1 MTSEYQEISTNKLL
15 DAAKQLI
22 ITDEL
27 HLAEFYLNLI
37 KYSNNSD
44 SIGAKIQ
51 SIYNLSSIYKLL
63 HNEPQ
68 LLHIGR
74 KIIKLITLL
83 DLKRYNH
90 EVLLM
95 ITQIL
100 LNCAEECQSKYTSML
115 TGWFLFISK
124 NISMEH
130 SIKDANI
137 NDKIRTMFP
146 KFLKH
151 LNESLYET
159 YQEDLKTKKQN
170 LINLSQSVKVYL
182 SQTIKYNI
190 GDTVYIIDSN
200 WLNNMIQ
207 FINEFNECKDKNEK
221 LFTANNVCL
230 LYYDKSPDVSDMKGH
245 FCGPINNF
253 LLTRPKCY
261 WEDPIEQYTNVYV
274 SKGVCEGK
282 DYYVVNKELYT
293 KINFY
298 FKCTN
303 EIERKCVTLRESE
316 GVGPEVH
323 LFNINVLYLNEY
335 IRSKNKEDIIPKAIQ
350 ISYHATLSDVIKK
363 VERCFIHYAKQK
375 KYEDYE
381 YEFKMYLIPF
391 NKKEIIEMI
400 LWYVNLNKTF
410 KFKGD
415 DLLSMNSSLTVDTI
429 FNTSS
434 SNSSNTSKYIII
446 CEPISKNSIVKPFL
460 KKLTDTLNCS
470 CCNFII
476 PTNTINTT
484 INNNIIRCSHCSQAI
499 YCSDKCKS
507 QDHHHIDFHKKI
519 NSLYEASLNVEE
531 IQQIN
536 INAFLDGKS
545 RHGLVGLKN
554 SGGIDFLLS
563 PLQVLSHCKELTKF
577 FLTGNFKSSKAKED
591 TPLCSAYAELIN
603 QLWVGSSPVVS
614 PTNFRNVFFILIK
627 ELANASGIDACDIFV
642 VILDKLH
649 SELNEIKKRPDDL
662 YFYEQDY
669 GESDMQACNR
679 WWKAHNLMNKSVII
693 DLFQGQI
700 KRKIVCSVCK
710 SVSVAYPPFLYIDLP
725 IPDKEEMSKIHFRVF
740 PYDYSYQ
747 YVSVEMYDIN
757 KFTTVKD
764 IKKRIKE
771 YKVFSSSTSTTV
783 IEALLY
789 KDCEL
794 VQILPDDVLIYDYI
808 FTRYNF
814 SDEEFIEYEIS
825 FIEKPKHEAKSDMV
839 DFYVTP
845 ITFENV
851 KGYFYTSTN
860 IVPLSYTK
868 VFSIKHKLTIR
879 ELYKEIF
886 KYYRRAMDDMVKA
899 DDSGNIDDSYY
910 TSFYQK
916 LNDDTFIDNEYDKFT
931 ASTVTASN
939 AVGVHGVFDLYFY
952 HNFEHSNS
960 WFFNGPKCEFC
971 GNTAKTKFCKLNLPQ
986 STQLKELTLMLKS
999 SRPLFILVDFTKYK
1013 ECFPQ
1018 FYSRLAD
1025 MSDPRLSFVEDVN
1038 IYDCFD
1044 IYQKEEKLKKEKEYE
1059 CVKCRRKAEP
1069 LQQIELY
1076 RASKYLIL
1084 NIKRFKKKFDDLMD
1098 MINNKK
1104 NETLVEF
1111 PLENLDLT
1119 SYFYGEN
1126 EECVYDLIAIICHV
1140 GTIKSGHYFSIVKNE
1155 DNWYKIDDTE
1165 IVQLEKKG
1173 EVINKDALVLVYYK
1187 RDIKTTSSTKKKIKE
1202 DDDVLKI
1209 NTSINAV
1216 SDVDFGEMKGL

>member
-15 DAAKQLI
+15 EAAKQLI

-63 HNEPQ
+63 HMESQ
-68 LLHIGR
+68 LIHIGR
-74 KIIKLITLL
+74 RIIKWISLL
-83 DLKRYNH
+83 DLKRYNQ

-95 ITQIL
+95 IVQIL
-100 LNCAEECQSKYTSML
+100 LNCAEECQSKDNEML

-130 SIKDANI
+130 SIKDAVI

-146 KFLKH
+146 KFLKQ

-159 YQEDLKTKKQN
+159 YQEDLKAKRQN
-170 LINLSQSVKVYL
+170 LINLSQSVKDYL
-182 SQTIKYNI
+182 SQVTHYKQ
-190 GDTVYIIDSN
+190 GETVYVVDSG
-200 WLNNMIQ
+200 WLNNMTQ
-207 FINEFNECKDKNEK
+207 FITEFSECKEKQEK

-230 LYYDKSPDVSDMKGH
+230 LYYDKSPDVNDIKGH

-253 LLTRPKCY
+253 LLTRPKWH
-261 WEDPIEQYTNVYV
+261 WEDPVEPYTNVYLN
-274 SKGVCEGK
+274 GNIHEQK
-282 DYYVVNKELYT
+282 DYHIISKELYT

-298 FKCTN
+298 FKHTN
-303 EIERKCVTLRESE
+303 EIERKCVVLGDSDNNNNNI
-316 GVGPEVH
+316 VVPEVH
-323 LFNINVLYLNEY
+323 LFNINVLYLNEH
-335 IRSKNKEDIIPKAIQ
+335 IRSKNKEDIIPKSIQ
-350 ISYHATLSDVIKK
+350 ISFQATLNDVIKK
-363 VERCFIHYAKQK
+363 VERCFIHYARQK

-391 NKKEIIEMI
+391 SKKEIIEMI
-400 LWYVNLNKTF
+400 LWYFNLNKTF
-410 KFKGD
+410 KFKGE
-415 DLLSMNSSLTVDTI
+415 DLLSMDTSLTV
-429 FNTSS
+429 NTVFTSD
-434 SNSSNTSKYIII
+434 SNNSDQKYIII

-460 KKLTDTLNCS
+460 KQITDTLNCS

-476 PTNTINTT
+476 
-484 INNNIIRCSHCSQAI
+484 NNIDNIIRCSHCSQAV

-507 QDHHHIDFHKKI
+507 QDHQHIEFHKKI

-563 PLQVLSHCKELTKF
+563 PIQVLSHCKELTKF
-577 FLTGNFKSSKAKED
+577 FLTGNFKSAKAKED
-591 TPLCSAYAELIN
+591 TPLCAAYADLIN
-603 QLWVGSSPVVS
+603 QLWVGSAPVVS

-649 SELNEIKKRPDDL
+649 SELNEIKKRPEDL

-669 GESDMQACNR
+669 GESDLQACNR
-679 WWKAHNLMNKSVII
+679 WWKVHNLMNKSVII

-757 KFTTVKD
+757 KFTSVKD

-771 YKVFSSSTSTTV
+771 YKVFSSSV

-825 FIEKPKHEAKSDMV
+825 FVEKPKHEEKSETI

-845 ITFENV
+845 ITFEDV
-851 KGYFYTSTN
+851 KGYFYSTRN
-860 IVPLSYTK
+860 IVPLSYSK
-868 VFSIKHKLTIR
+868 VFSIKQKLTLR
-879 ELYKEIF
+879 ELHKEIF

-916 LNDDTFIDNEYDKFT
+916 LNDDSFIDNEYDKFNSS
-931 ASTVTASN
+931 STGSN
-939 AVGVHGVFDLYFY
+939 NTFELYFY
-952 HNFEHSNS
+952 HNFEKSDS
-960 WFFNGPKCEFC
+960 WFFSGPKCEFC
-971 GNTAKTKFCKLNLPQ
+971 GNAKGKYCKIALSQ
-986 STQLKELTLMLKS
+986 STQLKEITLMLKTL
-999 SRPLFILVDFTKYK
+999 RPVFILVDFTKFK
-1013 ECFPQ
+1013 DCFPQ

-1119 SYFYGEN
+1119 SYFLGEN

-1140 GTIKSGHYFSIVKNE
+1140 GTIKAGHYFSIVKNG

-1173 EVINKDALVLVYYK
+1173 EVINKDALVLVYYR
-1187 RDIKTTSSTKKKIKE
+1187 RDVKTAKKKIKE
-1202 DDDVLKI
+1202 DSDVLKI

-1216 SDVDFGEMKGL
+1216 DDADFGEMKGL

>member
-27 HLAEFYLNLI
+27 HLAEFYLKLI
-37 KYSNNSD
+37 KYSSNSD

-63 HNEPQ
+63 HMEPH
-68 LLHIGR
+68 LIHIGR
-74 KIIKLITLL
+74 KILKWISLL
-83 DLKRYNH
+83 DLKRYNQ

-95 ITQIL
+95 IIQIL
-100 LNCAEECQSKYTSML
+100 LNCAEECQSKDNEML

-130 SIKDANI
+130 SIKDATI
-137 NDKIRTMFP
+137 NDKIRTIFP
-146 KFLKH
+146 KFLKQ

-159 YQEDLKTKKQN
+159 YQEDLKSKKQN
-170 LINLSQSVKVYL
+170 LINLSQSIKDYL
-182 SQTIKYNI
+182 SQTIHHKA
-190 GDTVYIIDSN
+190 GDTVYVIDSN
-200 WLNNMIQ
+200 WLNNMTQ
-207 FINEFNECKDKNEK
+207 FITEFSECKEK
-221 LFTANNVCL
+221 HEQLFTANNVCL
-230 LYYDKSPDVSDMKGH
+230 LYYDKSPDVNDMKGH

-261 WEDPIEQYTNVYV
+261 WEDPLETYTNVYV
-274 SKGVCEGK
+274 NSNIYEGK
-282 DYYVVNKELYT
+282 DYHIVNKELYT

-298 FKCTN
+298 FKHTN
-303 EIERKCVTLRESE
+303 EIERKCIAISDNSDGNIV
-316 GVGPEVH
+316 VIPEVH
-323 LFNINVLYLNEY
+323 LFSINVLYLNEY
-335 IRSKNKEDIIPKAIQ
+335 IRSKNKEDIIPKSIQ
-350 ISYHATLSDVIKK
+350 ISYQATLNDVIKK
-363 VERCFIHYAKQK
+363 IERCFIHYAKQK

-381 YEFKMYLIPF
+381 YEFKMYLIQF

-400 LWYVNLNKTF
+400 LWYFNLNKTF

-415 DLLSMNSSLTVDTI
+415 DLLSMNKALTLNAI
-429 FNTSS
+429 FNNN
-434 SNSSNTSKYIII
+434 SNNGNAEHKYVII

-460 KKLTDTLNCS
+460 KKITDTLNCS

-476 PTNTINTT
+476 
-484 INNNIIRCSHCSQAI
+484 NNIDNIIRCSHCSQAV

-507 QDHHHIDFHKKI
+507 QDHQHIDFHKKI

-563 PLQVLSHCKELTKF
+563 PIQVLSHCKELTKF
-577 FLTGNFKSSKAKED
+577 FLTGNFKSAKAKED
-591 TPLCSAYAELIN
+591 TPLCAAYAELIN
-603 QLWVGSSPVVS
+603 QLWVGSAPVVS

-669 GESDMQACNR
+669 GESDIQACNR

-757 KFTTVKD
+757 KFTSVKD

-771 YKVFSSSTSTTV
+771 YKVFSSSV

-825 FIEKPKHEAKSDMV
+825 FIEKPKHEEKSEMI

-845 ITFENV
+845 ITFEDV
-851 KGYFYTSTN
+851 KGYFYTTKN
-860 IVPLSYTK
+860 IVPLSYSK
-868 VFSIKHKLTIR
+868 VFSIKQKLTIR

-899 DDSGNIDDSYY
+899 DESGNIDDSYY

-916 LNDDTFIDNEYDKFT
+916 LNDDTFIDNEYDKFN
-931 ASTVTASN
+931 ASSSSSN
-939 AVGVHGVFDLYFY
+939 MFELYFY
-952 HNFEHSNS
+952 HNFEQSNS
-960 WFFNGPKCEFC
+960 WFFSGPKCEFC
-971 GNTAKTKFCKLNLPQ
+971 GNSAKGKYCKVMLPQ
-986 STQLKELTLMLKS
+986 STQLKEITLMLKTM
-999 SRPLFILVDFTKYK
+999 RPIFILVDFTKFK

-1025 MSDPRLSFVEDVN
+1025 MSDPRLSFVVDVN

-1059 CVKCRRKAEP
+1059 CIKCRRKAEP

-1119 SYFYGEN
+1119 SYFLGEN
-1126 EECVYDLIAIICHV
+1126 DECVYDLIAIICHV

-1173 EVINKDALVLVYYK
+1173 EVINKDALVLVYYR
-1187 RDIKTTSSTKKKIKE
+1187 RDIKTAKKKIKE
-1202 DDDVLKI
+1202 ENDVLKI

-1216 SDVDFGEMKGL
+1216 SDVDFGEMKG